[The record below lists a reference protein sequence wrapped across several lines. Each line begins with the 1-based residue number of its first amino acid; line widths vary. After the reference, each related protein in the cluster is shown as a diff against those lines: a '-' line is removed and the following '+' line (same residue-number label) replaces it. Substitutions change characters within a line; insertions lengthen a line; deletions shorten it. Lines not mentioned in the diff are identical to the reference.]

1 MKSIKIRHRKALKGL
16 ISPRSV
22 AFSGMF
28 VAMLAG
34 GTANAQVAGTTQT
47 TNYYLP
53 FSANENS
60 VELPA
65 PASLDLSRAEFQ
77 QRFSQTAG
85 INYNTDAFGSAISGL
100 LGFLGVTT
108 LPPEAEDV
116 IDFVGDLVPIQG
128 SLKLGPTF
136 TFDAGVYIQA
146 NELTNSQVAIAYPVN
161 VEVEFPQPN
170 TFGCGDEFVIHTSYV
185 VDGAP
190 TLDVAPP
197 FTDLEFGPILSDIDV
212 SLSLEANIDVC
223 IPGGDDVADF
233 FESVGELFTEDQI
246 ELGEGCAD
254 VFDFN
259 QTQHIATLDVPE
271 AGPFYRFCE
280 GAFQPDATN
289 ADLFACDPGTEDL
302 WNVADA
308 AVGFSDNYAL
318 CGPLSCDFGFVEYT
332 PSEQKWNLQVPD
344 LPSIPGLIIPEVEGF
359 VQKLPKNVL
368 GSSFNAANGK
378 LTAAGNKQIA
388 EAEIDL
394 LSLLPK
400 PTTSISTGGDLLGLD
415 LGDIS
420 PTLKVNQELSFGFQ
434 PKVHVRLDLGAPM
447 QYRVVDNGV
456 VVQDNMFGQYP
467 QVLAGQDIVAVYPQA
482 LSTPLTVSNEFDMN
496 GNFDAGVVQKYTRS
510 LAVRALKVNAF
521 GYTSPWAFETSTP
534 ETLMEI
540 DTLAKGSIL
549 FDSFNALN
557 GASFDL
563 DPENPIVEVDELFV
577 QDVVNVGG
585 GERLVVY
592 KTGISNGGDVD
603 LRDVIQNLDLGET
616 FETAKSFTVECI
628 TSPDL
633 DVNYDFNGKNDINLL
648 ADGNELEVG
657 ESGTIEILVRVKP
670 AVSAVLANGAFAQV
684 IYDASTTAYGTSPI
698 GTVVESNYNQCTEE
712 TTANDIVAS
721 VDLGASVIDELADYT
736 VYGTTQVDFQR
747 VQALSRGNVGSTS
760 EIKFNN
766 TNTPNVIIGDLHSG
780 SLLKLLGSSN
790 VVCDYVQ
797 VGQSVVLN
805 GSSILAPTGG
815 TSYPS
820 ATTGVQTIPALAIPA
835 NNSSIDI
842 SVGTQA
848 VNLAPGNY
856 RKVSH
861 AANSVMTMSSGTYN
875 IDTWFFGGNNAR
887 VNYNTT
893 NGPIIINVS
902 KWQPLGRSGL
912 EFVVTNGMN
921 TPGVVKYN
929 YTGNAPCNFVN
940 TQLQGTINA
949 PISFISFD
957 SGSKLEGRC
966 YADRIKFDRMSTFTD
981 PLYMDTLRIAP
992 ACRPASLQ
1000 YRMDEYVAT
1009 EQESDA
1015 SAIALADAIGL
1026 YPNPNKG
1033 QLFNINIADVAAEE
1047 VFVSILDATGRL
1059 VYNNRYTTQGSLN
1072 TVVAFTEPLTSGLY
1086 MVQFMV
1092 DGVVTSKQMIV
1103 E

>member
-22 AFSGMF
+22 ALSGMF

-47 TNYYLP
+47 TNYHLP

-65 PASLDLSRAEFQ
+65 PASLDLSRAQFSEQ
-77 QRFSQTAG
+77 VSQTVG
-85 INYNTDAFGSAISGL
+85 INYNSDAFSSAFSGL
-100 LGFLGVTT
+100 LGYLGITATT
-108 LPPEAEDV
+108 LPPGAQTIINLLAQASPV
-116 IDFVGDLVPIQG
+116 QG
-128 SLKLGPTF
+128 TLYLGPRF
-136 TFDAGVYIQA
+136 SFEAGVYIQA
-146 NELTNSQVAIAYPVN
+146 NELTNSQVAIEYPVN

-170 TFGCGDEFVIHTSYV
+170 TFGCGDEFVIHTSYS

-197 FTDLEFGPILSDIDV
+197 FTDIEFGPILSDINVD
-212 SLSLEANIDVC
+212 LSLEADLELCV
-223 IPGGDDVADF
+223 PGGEEGANF
-233 FESVGELFTEDQI
+233 LESIAEAFTEEDI
-246 ELGEGCAD
+246 ELGEGCTD
-254 VFDFN
+254 LFTFN
-259 QTQHIATLDVPE
+259 RTQRVATLDVPDV
-271 AGPFYRFCE
+271 GPFFRFCE
-280 GAFQPDATN
+280 GAFQPNATN
-289 ADLFACDPGTEDL
+289 ADLFACDPGTEVL
-302 WNVADA
+302 WNVADDL
-308 AVGFSDNYAL
+308 VGFYDNYAL

-332 PSEQKWNLQVPD
+332 PSEQKWDLHYPD
-344 LPSIPGLIIPEVEGF
+344 LPSVGITPEIDGF
-359 VQKLPKNVL
+359 VQKLPKDVL

-378 LTAAGNKQIA
+378 LSAAGNKQIA
-388 EAEIDL
+388 QAEIDL

-400 PTTSISTGGDLLGLD
+400 PTTSISTGGGLLGLD

-482 LSTPLTVSNEFDMN
+482 LSSPLTVSNEFDMD
-496 GNFDAGVVQKYTRS
+496 GNFDADVVQKYTRTFN
-510 LAVRALKVNAF
+510 VRALKVNAF
-521 GYTSPWAFETSTP
+521 GYESPWAYETSTP

-549 FDSFNALN
+549 FDSFNAFN

-670 AVSAVLANGAFAQV
+670 AVSAVLADGAFAEV

-698 GTVVESNYNQCTEE
+698 GTVVESNYNQCTDE
-712 TTANDIVAS
+712 TTASDIVAS

-820 ATTGVQTIPALAIPA
+820 ATTGVQTIPALVNPA

-842 SVGTQA
+842 AVGSQA

-861 AANSVMTMSSGTYN
+861 AANSVMNMSSGTYN
-875 IDTWFFGGNNAR
+875 IDTWFFAGNNAH

-912 EFVVTNGMN
+912 KFVVTNGMN
-921 TPGVVKYN
+921 TPGVVQYN

-1000 YRMDEYVAT
+1000 YRVDEYVAT
-1009 EQESDA
+1009 ELESDA

>member
-22 AFSGMF
+22 ALSGII

-47 TNYYLP
+47 TNYHLP

-77 QRFSQTAG
+77 RNFSGLAG
-85 INYNTDAFGSAISGL
+85 INFNSNAVGSAIANVVSLAGL
-100 LGFLGVTT
+100 SIPPEFVPFIDFLGNISPVQGT
-108 LPPEAEDV
+108 LQ
-116 IDFVGDLVPIQG
+116 I
-128 SLKLGPTF
+128 GPSF
-136 TFDAGVYIQA
+136 SFNGGVYIQA
-146 NELTNSQVAIAYPVN
+146 NELTNSEVAIEYPVN

-170 TFGCGDEFVIHTSYV
+170 TFGCGDEIVIHTSYT

-190 TLDVAPP
+190 SMDVAPP
-197 FTDLEFGPILSDIDV
+197 FTDLEFGPVV
-212 SLSLEANIDVC
+212 S
-223 IPGGDDVADF
+223 DVAITFKAQGNLTLIDSTLF
-233 FESVGELFTEDQI
+233 GNWTFNESFPL
-246 ELGEGCAD
+246 
-254 VFDFN
+254 
-259 QTQHIATLDVPE
+259 ATLDVPE
-271 AGPFYRFCE
+271 PGPFFRFCE
-280 GAFQPDATN
+280 SAFQPDATN
-289 ADLFACDPGTEDL
+289 ADLFACDPGTELL
-302 WNVADA
+302 WNMADLF
-308 AVGFSDNYAL
+308 VDYSDNYSL
-318 CGPLSCDFGFVEYT
+318 CGPLGCDYGFVEYT
-332 PSEQKWNLQVPD
+332 PTEQKWDLHTPD
-344 LPSIPGLIIPEVEGF
+344 FPTIPGASLIIPKVSGF
-359 VQKLPKNVL
+359 VQKLPQDAL

-378 LTAAGNKQIA
+378 LTSAGNKQIA
-388 EAEIDL
+388 DAAIDL

-400 PTTSISTGGDLLGLD
+400 PTTDISLGGNVLGVD

-420 PTLKVNQELSFGFQ
+420 PTLKVNQELSFDFQ

-447 QYRVVDNGV
+447 QYRVEDNGV
-456 VVQDNMFGQYP
+456 VVQDNMYGQYP
-467 QVLAGQDIVAVYPQA
+467 EVLAGQDIVAIYPQA

-496 GNFDAGVVQKYTRS
+496 GDFNAGVVQKYNRS
-510 LAVRALKVNAF
+510 WQVAALKYTAF
-521 GYTSPWAFETSTP
+521 GYTSPWAFTYNSPDELLET
-534 ETLMEI
+534 
-540 DTLAKGSIL
+540 DTLAKGGIL
-549 FDSFNALN
+549 FDSFDAFN
-557 GASFDL
+557 GAPFEL
-563 DPENPIVEVDELFV
+563 DPENPIVEVDELIV

-603 LRDVIQNLDLGET
+603 LHDVIQNLDLGET
-616 FETAKSFTVECI
+616 FDSANNFNVECI

-670 AVSAVLANGAFAQV
+670 AVSAVMANGAFAQV

-698 GTVVESNYNQCTEE
+698 GTVVESNFNQCTDE
-712 TTANDIVAS
+712 TTASDIVAS

-820 ATTGVQTIPALAIPA
+820 ATTGVQTIPALVIPA

-887 VNYNTT
+887 VNYNTA

-912 EFVVTNGMN
+912 KFVVTNGMN

-1072 TVVAFTEPLTSGLY
+1072 TVVAFAEPLTSGLY

>member
-65 PASLDLSRAEFQ
+65 PASLDLSRAEFRQ
-77 QRFSQTAG
+77 GFSQTVG

-100 LGFLGVTT
+100 LGFLGVST

-116 IDFVGDLVPIQG
+116 IDFAGDLLPIQG
-128 SLKLGPTF
+128 SLRLGPTF

-197 FTDLEFGPILSDIDV
+197 FTDLEFGPILTDIDI
-212 SLSLEANIDVC
+212 SLALDANIDLC

-233 FESVGELFTEDQI
+233 FESVGELFTDDQI
-246 ELGEGCAD
+246 ELGEGCVD
-254 VFDFN
+254 VFEFH
-259 QTQHIATLDVPE
+259 QTQYIGSLDVPE
-271 AGPFYRFCE
+271 VGPFYRFCE

-289 ADLFACDPGTEDL
+289 ADLFACDPGTEVL

-308 AVGFSDNYAL
+308 AVGFADNFLL

-332 PSEQKWNLQVPD
+332 PTEQRWDLQFPD
-344 LPSIPGLIIPEVEGF
+344 LPSIPGLITPEVEGF

-388 EAEIDL
+388 QAEIDL

-400 PTTSISTGGDLLGLD
+400 PTTSISAGGGLLGLD

-420 PTLKVNQELSFGFQ
+420 PTLKVNQELSFEFQ
-434 PKVHVRLDLGAPM
+434 PKVHVRLNLGAPM

-467 QVLAGQDIVAVYPQA
+467 EVLAGQDIVAIYPQA

-496 GNFDAGVVQKYTRS
+496 GDFDAGVVQKYSRT
-510 LAVRALKVNAF
+510 LNVRALKANAF
-521 GYTSPWAFETSTP
+521 GYETPWAFEYSTP

-540 DTLAKGSIL
+540 DTLAKGAIV
-549 FDSFNALN
+549 FDSFD
-557 GASFDL
+557 SFTRTPFEL
-563 DPENPIVEVDELFV
+563 DPENPIVEVDELLV

-592 KTGISNGGDVD
+592 KTGISNGGDVN
-603 LRDVIQNLDLGET
+603 LYNVIQNLDLGET
-616 FETAKSFTVECI
+616 FESAKNFTVECI

-633 DVNYDFNGKNDINLL
+633 DLNYKFNGKNEINLL
-648 ADGNELEVG
+648 SSDNTLEVG

-670 AVSAVLANGAFAQV
+670 AVSEVLPNGAFAQV

-766 TNTPNVIIGDLHSG
+766 TNSPNVIIGDLHSG
-780 SLLKLLGSSN
+780 SSLKLLGSSN

-805 GSSILAPTGG
+805 GSAILAPTGG

-820 ATTGVQTIPALAIPA
+820 ATTGVQTIPAVVNPVNTSTTEITVSAQ
-835 NNSSIDI
+835 
-842 SVGTQA
+842 T

-856 RKVSH
+856 RKVSNMS
-861 AANSVMTMSSGTYN
+861 NSVMNMSSGTYN

-893 NGPIIINVS
+893 NGPIVININ

-912 EFVVTNGMN
+912 KFIVTQGMN
-921 TPGVVKYN
+921 TPGAVIYN
-929 YTGNAPCNFVN
+929 YPSNMPCNFVN

-949 PISFISFD
+949 PISSISFD

-966 YADRIKFDRMSTFTD
+966 YADRVRFDRASSFTD
-981 PLYMDTLRIAP
+981 PLFMDTLRIAP

-1000 YRMDEYVAT
+1000 YRMDEYVAN

-1015 SAIALADAIGL
+1015 SAIELADAIGL

-1047 VFVSILDATGRL
+1047 VFVSIQDATGRL

-1072 TVVAFTEPLTSGLY
+1072 TVVAFAEPLTSGLY

>member
-22 AFSGMF
+22 ALSGMF

-53 FSANENS
+53 FSANNNS

-65 PASLDLSRAEFQ
+65 PASLDLSRAQFSEQ
-77 QRFSQTAG
+77 VSQTVG
-85 INYNTDAFGSAISGL
+85 INYNSDAFGSAFSGL
-100 LGFLGVTT
+100 LGYLGITATT
-108 LPPEAEDV
+108 LPPGAQTIINLLAQASPV
-116 IDFVGDLVPIQG
+116 QG
-128 SLKLGPTF
+128 TLYLGPRF
-136 TFDAGVYIQA
+136 SFEAGVYIQA
-146 NELTNSQVAIAYPVN
+146 NELTNSQVAIEYPVN

-170 TFGCGDEFVIHTSYV
+170 TFGCGDEFVIHTSYS

-197 FTDLEFGPILSDIDV
+197 FTDIEFGPILSDINVD
-212 SLSLEANIDVC
+212 LSLEADLELCV
-223 IPGGDDVADF
+223 PGGEEGANF
-233 FESVGELFTEDQI
+233 LESIAEAFTEEDI
-246 ELGEGCAD
+246 ELGEGCTD
-254 VFDFN
+254 LFTFN
-259 QTQHIATLDVPE
+259 RTQRVATLDVPD
-271 AGPFYRFCE
+271 AVPFFRFCE
-280 GAFQPDATN
+280 GAFQPNATN
-289 ADLFACDPGTEDL
+289 ADLFACNPATEVL
-302 WNVADA
+302 WDVADDL
-308 AVGFSDNYAL
+308 VGFYDNYAL

-332 PSEQKWNLQVPD
+332 PSEQKWDLHYPD
-344 LPSIPGLIIPEVEGF
+344 LPSVGITPEIDGF
-359 VQKLPKNVL
+359 VQKLPKDVL

-378 LTAAGNKQIA
+378 LSAAGNKQIA
-388 EAEIDL
+388 QAEIDL

-400 PTTSISTGGDLLGLD
+400 PSTSISTGGGLLGLD

-482 LSTPLTVSNEFDMN
+482 LSSPLTVSNEFDMD
-496 GNFDAGVVQKYTRS
+496 GNFDADVVQKYTRTFN
-510 LAVRALKVNAF
+510 VRALKVNAF
-521 GYTSPWAFETSTP
+521 GYESPWAYETSTP

-549 FDSFNALN
+549 FDSFNAFN

-563 DPENPIVEVDELFV
+563 DPENPIVEVDELLV

-592 KTGISNGGDVD
+592 KTGISNGGDVKLHD
-603 LRDVIQNLDLGET
+603 MIQNLDLGET

-670 AVSAVLANGAFAQV
+670 AVSAVMANGAFAQV

-698 GTVVESNYNQCTEE
+698 GTVVESNFNQCTDE
-712 TTANDIVAS
+712 TTASDIVAS

-747 VQALSRGNVGSTS
+747 AQGLNRGNVGSS
-760 EIKFNN
+760 AEIKFEN
-766 TNTPNVIIGDLHSG
+766 TSSPTTIIGDLHAG
-780 SLLKLLGSSN
+780 VLLKHLGNSS
-790 VVCDYVQ
+790 VKCDYAQ
-797 VGQSVVLN
+797 VGQNLVLN
-805 GSSILAPTGG
+805 GAAMLTTTG
-815 TSYPS
+815 TISYPS
-820 ATTGVQTIPALAIPA
+820 ATTGVQTIPSLVIPT
-835 NNSSIDI
+835 NTSITDVV
-842 SVGTQA
+842 VGSQA

-856 RKVSH
+856 RKLSNM
-861 AANSVMTMSSGTYN
+861 ANSVMTLRSGTYN
-875 IDTWFFGGNNAR
+875 IDTWYFGGNNAR

-893 NGPIIINVS
+893 NGPIIINIRQ
-902 KWQPLGRSGL
+902 WQPLGRSGL
-912 EFVVTNGMN
+912 KFVVTNGMN

-929 YTGNAPCNFVN
+929 YAGNATCSFVN

-949 PISFISFD
+949 PISFIQFD
-957 SGSKLEGRC
+957 GGSKLEGRC
-966 YADRIKFDRMSTFTD
+966 YADRVKFDRLSTFTD

-1072 TVVAFTEPLTSGLY
+1072 TVVAFAEPLTSGLY

>member
-1 MKSIKIRHRKALKGL
+1 MNSMKIRHRKALKGL

-22 AFSGMF
+22 ALSGMF

-47 TNYYLP
+47 TNYHLP

-65 PASLDLSRAEFQ
+65 PASLDLSRAQFSEQ
-77 QRFSQTAG
+77 VSQTVG
-85 INYNTDAFGSAISGL
+85 INYNSDAFSSAFSGL
-100 LGFLGVTT
+100 LGYLGITATT
-108 LPPEAEDV
+108 LPPGAQTIINLLAQASPV
-116 IDFVGDLVPIQG
+116 QG
-128 SLKLGPTF
+128 TLYLGPRF
-136 TFDAGVYIQA
+136 SFEAGVYIQA
-146 NELTNSQVAIAYPVN
+146 NELTNSQVAIEYPVN

-170 TFGCGDEFVIHTSYV
+170 TFGCGDEFVIHTSYS

-197 FTDLEFGPILSDIDV
+197 FTDIEFGPILSDINVD
-212 SLSLEANIDVC
+212 LSLEADLELCV
-223 IPGGDDVADF
+223 PGGEEGANF
-233 FESVGELFTEDQI
+233 LESIAEAFTEEDI
-246 ELGEGCAD
+246 ELGEGCTD
-254 VFDFN
+254 LFTFN
-259 QTQHIATLDVPE
+259 RTQRVATLDVPDV
-271 AGPFYRFCE
+271 GPFFRFCE
-280 GAFQPDATN
+280 GAFQPNATN
-289 ADLFACDPGTEDL
+289 ADLFACDPGTEVL
-302 WNVADA
+302 WNVADDL
-308 AVGFSDNYAL
+308 VGFYDNYAL

-332 PSEQKWNLQVPD
+332 PSEQKWDLHYPD
-344 LPSIPGLIIPEVEGF
+344 LPSVGITPEIDGF
-359 VQKLPKNVL
+359 VQKLPKDVL

-378 LTAAGNKQIA
+378 LSAAGNKQIA
-388 EAEIDL
+388 QAEIDL

-400 PTTSISTGGDLLGLD
+400 PTTSISTGGGLLGLD

-482 LSTPLTVSNEFDMN
+482 LSSPLTVSNEFDMD
-496 GNFDAGVVQKYTRS
+496 GNFDADVVQKYTRTFN
-510 LAVRALKVNAF
+510 VRALKVNAF
-521 GYTSPWAFETSTP
+521 GYESPWAYETSTP

-549 FDSFNALN
+549 FDSFNAFN

-670 AVSAVLANGAFAQV
+670 AVSAVLADGAFAEV

-698 GTVVESNYNQCTEE
+698 GTVVESNYNQCTDE
-712 TTANDIVAS
+712 TTASDIVAS

-820 ATTGVQTIPALAIPA
+820 ATTGVQTIPALVNPA

-842 SVGTQA
+842 AVGSQA

-861 AANSVMTMSSGTYN
+861 AANSVMNMSSGTYN
-875 IDTWFFGGNNAR
+875 IDTWFFAGNNAH

-912 EFVVTNGMN
+912 KFVVTNGMN
-921 TPGVVKYN
+921 TPGVVQYN

-1000 YRMDEYVAT
+1000 YRVDEYVAT
-1009 EQESDA
+1009 ELESDA